1 MKRYDKIH
9 IHETINLDEEVRKI
23 FEEKISQ
30 KIKSKRRILITA
42 CSKSNRKSVY
52 NILEE
57 YTKKLSKSLKCHYQ
71 FSIDNTET
79 DFVLRELVNL
89 SEKEETELILHPI
102 FLFDGFLYQSILSHF
117 KKLNFQNITIIKPFM
132 REREILE
139 FVFKKINH
147 NLI

>member
-1 MKRYDKIH
+1 MKRYEKVH
-9 IHETINLDEEVRKI
+9 IHKTINLDEEVRKI

-30 KIKSKRRILITA
+30 RIKSKRRILITA

-102 FLFDGFLYQSILSHF
+102 FLFDGFLYQSILGHF

>member
-1 MKRYDKIH
+1 MKKYDKIH